1 MRSIQSIKHS
11 TAFTNFV
18 PSASVSFSQ
27 LQRLFEKSEIDVFLR
42 FFALIPAF
50 SQREK
55 EPETAKHL
63 PSSPSGRGL
72 R

>member
-1 MRSIQSIKHS
+1 LDW
-11 TAFTNFV
+11 FFD
-18 PSASVSFSQ
+18 FSGCT
-27 LQRLFEKSEIDVFLR
+27 LVLPQRLFENSEIYVFLR

-55 EPETAKHL
+55 EPETAKNL
-63 PSSPSGRGL
+63 PSSPSEALGRGL

>member
-1 MRSIQSIKHS
+1 MRKDERLLE
-11 TAFTNFV
+11 TYLKTY
-18 PSASVSFSQ
+18 
-27 LQRLFEKSEIDVFLR
+27 LETYLKTKRLFEKSEIDVFLR